1 MKYSIILLALLALS
15 ACTQTMEVEEV
26 QLNLDNEQKV
36 VTSDS
41 LVVHE
46 LRLLKDKTQNSAHNS
61 LNEEFL
67 PNTLYVKK
75 GDKVRISV
83 LSGDAS
89 FISVNNVAHSMKA
102 GIIEFYPQKGEYV
115 VVCEDCEDK
124 ATAIIR
130 VA

>member
-1 MKYSIILLALLALS
+1 MLLALLTLS
-15 ACTQTMEVEEV
+15 ACTQTMNVEEL
-26 QLNLDNEQKV
+26 QLSYDNEPMVNTQD
-36 VTSDS
+36 TAT
-41 LVVHE
+41 VHE
-46 LRLLKDKTQNSAHNS
+46 LRLLKDKTQNNEFNS
-61 LNEEFL
+61 RNEEFL
-67 PNTLYVKK
+67 PNTLYVEK

-89 FISVNNVAHSMKA
+89 FISVNNIAHSMKA
-102 GIIEFYPQKGEYV
+102 GVIEFYPQKGEYL